1 MELIFDVF
9 LVCVFAVFFFLS
21 GSISEVTIANDNL
34 GSSGFPRL
42 IALVAIVLLVFSI
55 AFRVQLLI
63 RKRSSEQQS
72 DEAKIGI
79 AKNLYIRLFAMVFLL
94 SFYIVFLKQLGFVL
108 ETLLFIYL
116 CLVIMGERNHLR
128 SAVFSVAF
136 TALLVIIFG
145 RVFFIALP
153 RGIGILREV
162 SYYLF

>member
-9 LVCVFAVFFFLS
+9 LICVFAAFFFLS
-21 GSISEVTIANDNL
+21 GNISEVTIANDNL
-34 GSSGFPRL
+34 GSRGFPRM
-42 IALVAIVLLVFSI
+42 IAIVAIVLLAFSI
-55 AFRVQLLI
+55 AFRIRLLFKQ
-63 RKRSSEQQS
+63 RRSEQQS
-72 DEAKIGI
+72 NEAKIGI
-79 AKNLYIRLFAMVFLL
+79 AKNLYMRLFAIILL
-94 SFYIVFLKQLGFVL
+94 LFFYIVFLKQLGFVL

-128 SAVFSVAF
+128 SALFSVAF

-153 RGIGILREV
+153 RGIGFLREV